1 MCHVLVIEDE
11 ALVAMMIED
20 SVLAAGAA
28 SVTIA
33 ASEAEAVDAAAA
45 QRPDF
50 ITSDVRLVEG
60 TGPEAVATIVVQHGD
75 IPVLFITATPSER
88 KPCAP
93 PGEVMAKPVNYA
105 EVGQRFLALT
115 R

>member
-1 MCHVLVIEDE
+1 
-11 ALVAMMIED
+11 MIED
-20 SVLAAGAA
+20 SLLASGAA

-33 ASEAEAVDAAAA
+33 ASEAEAVDAAAD

-60 TGPEAVATIVVQHGD
+60 TGPQAVATIMAQHGN
-75 IPVLFITATPSER
+75 IPVLFITATPGECR
-88 KPCAP
+88 PCAP

-105 EVGQRFLALT
+105 EVGRRFIALT